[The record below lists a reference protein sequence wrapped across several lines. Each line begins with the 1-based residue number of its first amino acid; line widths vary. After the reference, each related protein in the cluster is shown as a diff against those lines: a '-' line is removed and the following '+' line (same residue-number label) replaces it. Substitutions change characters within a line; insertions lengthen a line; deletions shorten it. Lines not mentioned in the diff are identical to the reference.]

1 MSATISALFIAFLLH
16 GGTDAYQLKRPHSHG
31 VSG

>member
-1 MSATISALFIAFLLH
+1 MSATILAFFIAFLWH
-16 GGTDAYQLKRPHSHG
+16 GGTDAYQFKRPHSHG